1 MLRSQYHRFM
11 RRRQATLNTPDERNE
26 LLKTL
31 SSAPGARNVEIIE
44 IHPKG
49 GYRTQFELNFDELH
63 AFISYMEEKDWM
75 SVF

>member
-1 MLRSQYHRFM
+1 MLRGQYHRFM
-11 RRRQATLNTPDERNE
+11 RRRQTTLNTAAERNE
-26 LLKTL
+26 LLETL

-44 IHPKG
+44 AHAKG
-49 GYRTQFELNFDELH
+49 GYRTRFELNFDELH